1 MQMMQQQYF
10 SPNMNMPI
18 SAGMEGMG
26 MNFDQENQQ
35 QQHYFQHAH
44 VVNNSMMPERSMS
57 QPDLRIETGHRP
69 YTPEEQIHTGEAET
83 TPVENEADDPAGRFP
98 LTPAATPF
106 HQQHHYARSLQCSP
120 IRQASEDI
128 IRSPKP
134 ISMQR
139 GRSLQGIVENVE
151 QKSFDY
157 SPPTTAPLV
166 QSSNFDYAE
175 MPVPERRMSQ
185 QEEVSFQSQINTE
198 LKVHSS
204 PSKPVTPIRSSFEQS
219 SNDETLPFFDE
230 TGGEVPQLEN
240 HPVPVLSSSQAPLGS
255 MSPNRPAL
263 SPRRISITDLN
274 LEPGIKASIEDTN
287 ISIDDIAQFI
297 EGPGPVDSKYMCTYE
312 DCGKKFGRKENIKSH
327 VQTHLGDRQF
337 RCDHCKKCFVRGH
350 DLKRHAKIHT
360 GTKPYPCLCGNSFA
374 RHDALTR
381 HRQRGM
387 CIGAFE
393 GVVKKDVKRGRPKKR
408 RPEMD
413 DRLDKAT
420 RTRRK
425 NQDNLDG
432 DYGSQYDG
440 QYGHYASSASSDS
453 MSSWGSPPTEN
464 LEGLS
469 IRGESPYDDMALFG
483 GSIGQQAHMSP
494 GHINMGLPP
503 NVFSQAFT
511 PPTSPPYMG
520 SPYSTGHKPSPAHTH
535 RSLTPT
541 DLVEIP
547 ELPTMQI
554 HQLTSMAIQKSHQSL
569 PSLSHSGSSPAAE
582 AFAFDFSDDTTSS
595 QIHMHGGEM
604 KGENI
609 FDPFLN
615 FGNEMDGDGIDFSS
629 L

>member
-1 MQMMQQQYF
+1 
-10 SPNMNMPI
+10 
-18 SAGMEGMG
+18 
-26 MNFDQENQQ
+26 
-35 QQHYFQHAH
+35 
-44 VVNNSMMPERSMS
+44 
-57 QPDLRIETGHRP
+57 
-69 YTPEEQIHTGEAET
+69 
-83 TPVENEADDPAGRFP
+83 
-98 LTPAATPF
+98 
-106 HQQHHYARSLQCSP
+106 
-120 IRQASEDI
+120 
-128 IRSPKP
+128 
-134 ISMQR
+134 MQR

-157 SPPTTAPLV
+157 SPPSTAPLM
-166 QSSNFDYAE
+166 QSSSFDYAE
-175 MPVPERRMSQ
+175 MPVPERRSSQ
-185 QEEVSFQSQINTE
+185 QEDCSFEPHIKTESQAYS
-198 LKVHSS
+198 L
-204 PSKPVTPIRSSFEQS
+204 PSKVVTPIRPTFEM
-219 SNDETLPFFDE
+219 SNSEEPLPFFDE
-230 TGGEVPQLEN
+230 TGGEVPQLED
-240 HPVPVLSSSQAPLGS
+240 HPIPVLSSSQAPRGS

-263 SPRRISITDLN
+263 SPRRMSITDLN

-297 EGPGPVDSKYMCTYE
+297 EGPDPIDSKYMCTYV

-420 RTRRK
+420 RTRRQ
-425 NQDNLDG
+425 NQESVQHG
-432 DYGSQYDG
+432 SEYGSQYDG
-440 QYGHYASSASSDS
+440 QYGQYASSASSDS
-453 MSSWGSPPTEN
+453 MSSWGSPPTDN

-469 IRGESPYDDMALFG
+469 IRGDSPFDDMALFG
-483 GSIGQQAHMSP
+483 GNVGQASHMSP
-494 GHINMGLPP
+494 GHTDMGLPP
-503 NVFSQAFT
+503 NVFSNQAFT
-511 PPTSPPYMG
+511 PPTSPPYMD
-520 SPYSTGHKPSPAHTH
+520 SPYSTGHKPSPTHTH

-541 DLVEIP
+541 ELTDIP

-554 HQLTSMAIQKSHQSL
+554 HQLTNMAIQKSHQSL

-582 AFAFDFSDDTTSS
+582 GFAFDFSDDTTSS
-595 QIHMHGGEM
+595 QIHMHGGES

-615 FGNEMDGDGIDFSS
+615 YGNEMEGDSIDFSS

>member
-1 MQMMQQQYF
+1 
-10 SPNMNMPI
+10 
-18 SAGMEGMG
+18 
-26 MNFDQENQQ
+26 
-35 QQHYFQHAH
+35 
-44 VVNNSMMPERSMS
+44 
-57 QPDLRIETGHRP
+57 
-69 YTPEEQIHTGEAET
+69 
-83 TPVENEADDPAGRFP
+83 
-98 LTPAATPF
+98 
-106 HQQHHYARSLQCSP
+106 
-120 IRQASEDI
+120 
-128 IRSPKP
+128 
-134 ISMQR
+134 MQR

-151 QKSFDY
+151 QKSFEY
-157 SPPTTAPLV
+157 SPPSTAPLM
-166 QSSNFDYAE
+166 QSSTFDYAE
-175 MPVPERRMSQ
+175 MPVPERHLSPQ
-185 QEEVSFQSQINTE
+185 VESSFEPQIIKD
-198 LKVHSS
+198 LQAYGS
-204 PSKPVTPIRSSFEQS
+204 PSKPVTPIRSAFELS
-219 SNDETLPFFDE
+219 SHEEPLPFFDE
-230 TGGEVPQLEN
+230 TGGEVPQIED
-240 HPVPVLSSSQAPLGS
+240 HPIPVLSSSQAPAGS

-263 SPRRISITDLN
+263 SPRRMSITDLN

-297 EGPGPVDSKYMCTYE
+297 EGPGPIDSKYMCTYE

-413 DRLDKAT
+413 DRLDKST
-420 RTRRK
+420 KTRRK
-425 NQDNLDG
+425 NEDNVDPSS

-453 MSSWGSPPTEN
+453 ISSWGSPPTEN

-469 IRGESPYDDMALFG
+469 IRGDSPFDDMALFG
-483 GSIGQQAHMSP
+483 GNVGQATHMSP
-494 GHINMGLPP
+494 GHTNIGLPP
-503 NVFSQAFT
+503 NVFTSQAFT

-520 SPYSTGHKPSPAHTH
+520 SPYSTGHKPSPTHTH

-541 DLVEIP
+541 ELTDIP

-554 HQLTSMAIQKSHQSL
+554 HQLTTMAIQKSHQSL

-582 AFAFDFSDDTTSS
+582 AFAFDFSDDAISS
-595 QIHMHGGEM
+595 HMHLHSGEI

-615 FGNEMDGDGIDFSS
+615 YGNEMEGDSIDFSS